1 MKEELEKNN
10 SSIKVE
16 IHPGEDNDHNNF
28 YLRNDIIEPIKQF
41 INKYN
46 LKSNDI
52 IIDIKDEQISKF
64 YKMPTSLSKKIESIF
79 FKIEDFKLF
88 KDIKVKNATFLMK
101 LIDNRIAVVNG
112 ASILIYN
119 QKNYSPDEKIEL
131 KEKVQMIEIT
141 SLFQM
146 KNENLVC
153 GTNTGNIILY
163 KYDNI
168 SEMYIEIKAIKNQIQ
183 NEIYKIEQFCEGLI
197 YVLSKDGIT
206 IYDDIDINKK
216 NYIHLNFL
224 YFDFVHIS
232 GNKIA
237 MLKENYLSILAIDQ
251 KEFIKH
257 SEKIETIYE
266 KNVLIV
272 TNKYLI
278 LGGREYI
285 YILDHSLNI
294 IQKKE
299 RPLYGN
305 IKYIQKIHDE
315 FFLASTDNGYIL
327 QITIEKKNNTPILE
341 IKSKNFI
348 SKAIYSLILK
358 NINTILLTYDKG
370 FKIFINQKENCRHT

>member
-285 YILDHSLNI
+285 YIGSFSKYNT
-294 IQKKE
+294 KKRKTLIWE
-299 RPLYGN
+299 Y
-305 IKYIQKIHDE
+305 KIH
-315 FFLASTDNGYIL
+315 
-327 QITIEKKNNTPILE
+327 
-341 IKSKNFI
+341 SKN
-348 SKAIYSLILK
+348 S
-358 NINTILLTYDKG
+358 
-370 FKIFINQKENCRHT
+370 